1 MWRLIVRELQ
11 IGFGRSWVL
20 YLANTLSIFVILL
33 LLAYMDGSR
42 RQLDLEKR
50 VFSGEVTVKLKESP
64 GIRFDDSLVEATIAG
79 GVRGVTSVTEKVR
92 TEVGYRLPGRVFGAC
107 EMVGVDFGREAELRS
122 YLSMRTGRLPENER
136 EVVVPS
142 SFLEKA
148 DFKPGD
154 PLRVMGKN
162 SAGLN
167 NSLLLRISGIYDS
180 PGVDLFSTPV
190 IVTSNRAVDEF
201 YAPTQRSIEYCLS
214 FGGGEV
220 PADVN
225 LEIQAALSAI
235 GPSILDSAERIRA
248 SSADVGSMS
257 VQFNVFLLVMLALA
271 VSAIVTVVALVNYNV
286 DTIVARK
293 RRGDFGTLMAFGVRP
308 TMIGLS
314 FLLESLIQ
322 VLLSLAAAVA
332 LAALFSFF
340 AYSRRAGGDLEL
352 LFVLLS
358 GTNRIDFYLRPPQVL
373 YAFLVVLAAV
383 GAAQLRAQAG
393 ILRST
398 PIELLRRH

>member
-1 MWRLIVRELQ
+1 MWRLILRELQ
-11 IGFGRSWVL
+11 IGLRRSWVL
-20 YLANTLSIFVILL
+20 YLANTLSIFVIVM

-50 VFSGEVTVKLKESP
+50 VFSGEVVVKLKESS
-64 GIRFDDSLVEATIAG
+64 GIRFDDRLVEAFIAK
-79 GVRGVTSVTEKVR
+79 GVSGVTSVTEKVR
-92 TEVGYRLPGRVFGAC
+92 TGVGYRLPGRVFGAC
-107 EMVGVDFGREAELRS
+107 EMVGVDLGREPELRS
-122 YLSMRTGRLPENER
+122 YLSMKAGRLPEGAH
-136 EVVVPS
+136 EVAVPS

-148 DFKPGD
+148 NFKPGD
-154 PLRVMGKN
+154 SLRVMGKN

-167 NSLLLRISGIYDS
+167 NSRLLRISGIYDS
-180 PGVDLFSTPV
+180 PDVDLFSSPV
-190 IVTSNRAVDEF
+190 IVASNRAVAEF

-214 FGGGEV
+214 FSGGEA
-220 PADVN
+220 PTDVN
-225 LEIQAALSAI
+225 LEIEGALTSL
-235 GPSILDSAERIRA
+235 GSSVVDSVERVRA
-248 SSADVGSMS
+248 SSADIGSMS

-271 VSAIVTVVALVNYNV
+271 MSAIVTVVALVNYNV

-314 FLLESLIQ
+314 FLLESLVQ
-322 VLLSLAAAVA
+322 VIVSLAGAVA
-332 LAALFSFF
+332 LAFLFSFL
-340 AYSRRAGGDLEL
+340 AYSHRAGGDLEL

-358 GTNRIDFYLRPPQVL
+358 GTNRIDFFLRPTQIM
-373 YAFLVVLAAV
+373 YAFFVVLAAV
-383 GAAQLRAQAG
+383 GAAQLQAQAV